1 MSTSI
6 DQLLLHA
13 ADELDAGRHV
23 ALCLL
28 ARTQGSTPAQ
38 AGALMVVTSD
48 SQMIGTIG
56 GGCVE
61 AEVRRTVLGMLSEQ
75 RTGTLEYQLNHDY
88 GWDDGLICGGS
99 IEIAVGLPTCS
110 GELRAVAA
118 AHRMRQATQLEIQ
131 VETPESGSLRR
142 YALRID
148 PRPRLLIAG
157 AGHVGAALAE
167 YAAGLEFDVT
177 VFDDRADLLARIVR
191 GVVQGVAGPIAETLA
206 RAAIDGDTY
215 IVIVTRGHRHD
226 EEALKAVI
234 DSPAR
239 YIGMIGSRRKVKLTF
254 DDLRA
259 MGVEAS
265 RLARVHAPIGVPIHS
280 VTVREIALSIAAQLV
295 AVRREGFRSP
305 VTMTEGVGT
314 PEPAGAEVQ

>member
-13 ADELDAGRHV
+13 ADELDAGRCV

-38 AGALMVVTSD
+38 AGALMVVTGD
-48 SQMIGTIG
+48 SQLIGTIG

-75 RTGTLEYQLNHDY
+75 RTGTLTYQLNHDY

-99 IEIAVGLPTCS
+99 IEIAVGLPRSS
-110 GELRAVAA
+110 GELRSVAG
-118 AHRMRQATQLEIQ
+118 AHRMRRSTQLAIQ
-131 VETPESGSLRR
+131 ADASEAAPQRR
-142 YALRID
+142 YVLRID

-177 VFDDRADLLARIVR
+177 VFDDRPDLLARIAT
-191 GVVQGVAGPIAETLA
+191 GVVQGVAGPIPERLA
-206 RAAIDGDTY
+206 GAAIDADTY

-239 YIGMIGSRRKVKLTF
+239 YVGMIGSRRKVKLTF
-254 DDLRA
+254 DDLRT
-259 MGVEAS
+259 MGVGAD

-305 VTMTEGVGT
+305 VTMSEGAAT
-314 PEPAGAEVQ
+314 HEPAGAALK